1 MDSENTYKVA
11 LSLTPG
17 LTAPLVHRMTECG
30 VTPCEFFEL
39 GMTELALHLDTD
51 VHFQDMDRQ
60 QALVQARKEM
70 QFVECHGLRTIFI
83 EDDSYPPLLREIPDA
98 PILLYVLGN
107 ANLAAAPAFN
117 VVGTRRCTAYG
128 TNFATQIVKEMQA
141 YFPDGMVVSGL
152 AYGIDAAAHSAALEC
167 GLHTV
172 AVMAHGLDMI
182 YPAAHRDLAKRIID
196 AGGAIVS
203 EYPTCVKPFQRNF
216 LQRNRIVAGLCEL
229 TLVVESEVRGGAMS
243 TANQAFSYSREVVAL
258 PGRYNDI
265 TSSGCNALIA
275 RQKAHIFTSVADLLS
290 LMGWTIPAIGTNVT
304 LASPASLFPELEGD
318 AALIY
323 DYFRRNGGAPSID
336 EIHQATRLPM
346 PKLISTLTELEFEGI
361 LTRLPGA
368 RYELS

>member
-1 MDSENTYKVA
+1 M
-11 LSLTPG
+11 TPG
-17 LTAPLVHRMTECG
+17 LSAAVVRRMGECG
-30 VTPCEFFEL
+30 VSPCEFFES
-39 GMTELALHLDTD
+39 GMSELAARLDNG
-51 VHFQDMDRQ
+51 VHFQDLDRQ
-60 QALVQARKEM
+60 KALVHARKEM
-70 QFVECHGLRTIFI
+70 QFVERHGLRTIFI
-83 EDDSYPPLLREIPDA
+83 DEDDYPPLLREIPDA

-107 ANLAAAPAFN
+107 ADLAAAPAFN

-128 TNFATQIVKEMQA
+128 TNFASQFVKEMQA
-141 YFPDGMVVSGL
+141 YFPDGLVVSGL
-152 AYGIDAAAHSAALEC
+152 AYGIDAAAHAAALEC

-203 EYPTCVKPFQRNF
+203 EYPTGIKPFQRNF

-229 TLVVESEVRGGAMS
+229 TCVVESEVRGGAMS

-290 LMGWTIPAIGTNVT
+290 LMGWTIPAIGAKVSV
-304 LASPASLFPELEGD
+304 ASPASLFPELEGE

-323 DYFRRNGGAPSID
+323 DYFRRNGGASSID
-336 EIHQATRLPM
+336 EIHQATQLPM
-346 PKLISTLTELEFEGI
+346 PKLMSTLTELEFDGI
-361 LTRLPGA
+361 LTRLPGS